1 MTITFHSPISNLV
14 YGLEE
19 EGGASGG
26 AKGGLSWFAL
36 NISTWV
42 VSHQAGIIQVRREG
56 GRKKGTEG
64 GKKCLQLLLAI
75 LLS

>member
-1 MTITFHSPISNLV
+1 MHTCALTITFHSPVSNLV

-26 AKGGLSWFAL
+26 AKGGCHGLHCLFLHGLSG
-36 NISTWV
+36 
-42 VSHQAGIIQVRREG
+42 QE
-56 GRKKGTEG
+56 
-64 GKKCLQLLLAI
+64 